1 MRSGHGCGTASHG
14 TPEPTNT
21 SSTGLKITILL
32 FSLLRGGLPPP
43 LDNSQALEPVSNVSG
58 SVYNPPP
65 TPQQVETHSR
75 DGPLPQ
81 NEPLPSTP
89 TQEGEEEIVIA
100 PPPPPTKEAVRRAIE
115 EVVGGRFDKDED
127 EEVSLEHLH
136 ALNNSRKRGWG
147 DVPNEIL
154 NEGEEEV
161 GENDDEE
168 GVKIIEK
175 PRPSKKARKQARGD
189 QPPAS
194 LETSVEPSESE
205 YPFPS

>member
-1 MRSGHGCGTASHG
+1 MSMVRHVIYPPAKGLICKNF
-14 TPEPTNT
+14 PLWKCE
-21 SSTGLKITILL
+21 TGGE
-32 FSLLRGGLPPP
+32 LRQL
-43 LDNSQALEPVSNVSG
+43 
-58 SVYNPPP
+58 
-65 TPQQVETHSR
+65 
-75 DGPLPQ
+75 
-81 NEPLPSTP
+81 STP
-89 TQEGEEEIVIA
+89 TQEGEEEIVIT

-115 EVVGGRFDKDED
+115 EVVGGRFDEDED